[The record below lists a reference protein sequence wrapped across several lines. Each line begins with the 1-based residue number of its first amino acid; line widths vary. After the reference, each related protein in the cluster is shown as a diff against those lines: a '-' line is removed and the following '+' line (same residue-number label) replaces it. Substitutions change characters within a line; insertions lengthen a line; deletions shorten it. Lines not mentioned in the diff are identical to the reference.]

1 MSSTRRTVSA
11 LSASALALGALTAGA
26 VASAAG
32 PAAAAGRHADITAR
46 PSDDTVGSGEQF
58 VVRGRFTI
66 AGAAAAGGTV
76 KLQGLYGD
84 DWRPIS
90 GAVVSAD
97 SEGRYRVRLILSAE
111 GDRTLRAVGVVP
123 GPTRNAYQAFEVH
136 VG

>member
-11 LSASALALGALTAGA
+11 LSASAVALGALTAGA

-32 PAAAAGRHADITAR
+32 PAAAAERRADITAR
-46 PSDDTVGSGEQF
+46 PSDDTVESGEQF

-66 AGAAAAGGTV
+66 AGAAAAGRTV
-76 KLQGLYGD
+76 KIQGLYGG

-90 GAVVSAD
+90 GAAVTAD
-97 SEGRYRVRLILSAE
+97 SEGRYRVRIILSVE

-123 GPTRNAYQAFEVH
+123 GPARNAYEAFAVL

>member
-11 LSASALALGALTAGA
+11 LSASAVALSALTAGA

-32 PAAAAGRHADITAR
+32 PAAAAERRADITAR
-46 PSDDTVGSGEQF
+46 ASDDTVGSGEQF
-58 VVRGRFTI
+58 LVRGRFTI
-66 AGAAAAGGTV
+66 AGAPAAGRTV
-76 KLQGLYGD
+76 KVQGLYGD

-90 GAVVSAD
+90 GAVVTAN
-97 SEGRYRVRLILSAE
+97 SEGRYRVRIILSVE

-123 GPTRNAYQAFEVH
+123 GPAHNAYAAFDVH